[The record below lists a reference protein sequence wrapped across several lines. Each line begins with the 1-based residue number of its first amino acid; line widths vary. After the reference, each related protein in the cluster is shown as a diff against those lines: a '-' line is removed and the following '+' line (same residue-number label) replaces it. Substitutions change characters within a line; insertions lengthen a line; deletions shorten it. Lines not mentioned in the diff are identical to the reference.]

1 MGYGDLKSP
10 ALEGAGLGDGDRPAR
25 RRSAGRAAWLVHQ
38 LVKNG
43 QKESC
48 GFPAARGGAGKE
60 IPAFEG
66 RRNRFRLNRGRALEA
81 QFVDASNK
89 GRVQLECRK
98 SQGFSDVKALSRRAG
113 LSRSISWRRF

>member
-1 MGYGDLKSP
+1 
-10 ALEGAGLGDGDRPAR
+10 
-25 RRSAGRAAWLVHQ
+25 
-38 LVKNG
+38 LVKYG

-48 GFPAARGGAGKE
+48 GLAAARDGTSKE

-66 RRNRFRLNRGRALEA
+66 RRNRFRLNWGWMLKA

-98 SQGFSDVKALSRRAG
+98 RQRFSDVKALSRLAG
-113 LSRSISWRRF
+113 LSRSIGWRRFSSEE